1 MKMDE
6 KLVKELLNYYFAGA
20 TYNELTDSEK
30 TIVKSEEEYKKILKW
45 INNE

>member
-1 MKMDE
+1 MDE
-6 KLVKELLNYYFAGA
+6 KIIKQLLYYSFAGV
-20 TYNELTDSEK
+20 TYNELTDAEK